1 MQTLIPLAEAIAARL
16 KQRGETIAVSEL
28 STGG

>member
-16 KQRGETIAVSEL
+16 KQRGETIAVSEFDRE
-28 STGG
+28 G